1 MKRRKGKKQ
10 KKSKISSKTKINIF
24 FIKVIKRIRQKL
36 QEPNSSNPLSLF
48 LFFIF
53 SGKRNVKWE

>member
-36 QEPNSSNPLSLF
+36 QEPTSSNPLSL
-48 LFFIF
+48 LPFFVF
-53 SGKRNVKWE
+53 